1 MEKIVF
7 FISITLFTI
16 HAFSQDSNNIPQ
28 VDLKT
33 LDGQVFN
40 TKNIDNGDNPIILSF
55 WATWCKP
62 CIKELTAYNEHYVDW
77 HEETGVKIIAVSVDN
92 ARSMARV
99 APFVNGRGWTDIQF
113 YLDPNQDFKREMN
126 IINVPHTLLLNKD
139 NEVVWQHTSYS
150 EGDEYELY
158 DQLIELSEK

>member
-1 MEKIVF
+1 MKKIILLF
-7 FISITLFTI
+7 SITLLTFQ
-16 HAFSQDSNNIPQ
+16 AFSQNSNNIPQ

-40 TKNIDNGDNPIILSF
+40 TQNIDNGDHPIILSF

-62 CIKELTAYNEHYVDW
+62 CIKELTAYNEHYIDW

-126 IINVPHTLLLNKD
+126 IINVPHTLLLNKN

-158 DQLIELSEK
+158 DKLIELSEN

>member
-16 HAFSQDSNNIPQ
+16 HAFSQGSNNIPQ

-40 TKNIDNGDNPIILSF
+40 TENIDNGDNPIILSF

>member
-40 TKNIDNGDNPIILSF
+40 TENIDNGDNPIILSF

>member
-1 MEKIVF
+1 MKKIVF
-7 FISITLFTI
+7 LISITLFTI
-16 HAFSQDSNNIPQ
+16 HAFSQDNNNIPQ

-40 TKNIDNGDNPIILSF
+40 TENIDNGDNPIILSF

-62 CIKELTAYNEHYVDW
+62 CIKELTAYNEHYIDW

-150 EGDEYELY
+150 EGDEYEVY